1 MDSYT
6 TNIRIAVISD
16 RMVLLEAIED
26 RLNSQPGMAVEIA
39 TGHFGL
45 ALKQLSNSEIHV
57 AILDVDHSSRQAL
70 EFASQIGTR
79 SERTKLIFLAG
90 TIAVPLIRQALRL
103 NTSGILAKNESMTAI
118 VDAVRGAAGGR
129 TSFSAEV
136 QRWLKYDDRRRR
148 FDVAEHVGEIQLT
161 DRQLVILRHLA
172 SGDCAKEVARK
183 LDLSQKSVENHSYRI
198 MKKLGIHDRVQL
210 CRYAIRHGLIEP

>member
-1 MDSYT
+1 MKLCD
-6 TNIRIAVISD
+6 IRIAVISD
-16 RMVLLEAIED
+16 RAVLPEAIED
-26 RLNSQPGMAVEIA
+26 RLNSQSEMTVEIA
-39 TGHFGL
+39 SSRSGV
-45 ALKQLSNSEIHV
+45 ALQQISNSDIDV
-57 AILDVDHSSRQAL
+57 AILDADRSSGQAF
-70 EFASQIGTR
+70 EFASQIGEL
-79 SERTKLIFLAG
+79 SKKTKLIFLAG

-103 NTSGILAKNESMTAI
+103 NTCGILAKTESTAAI
-118 VDAVRGAAGGR
+118 VDAVRGAVGGR

-148 FDVAEHVGEIQLT
+148 FDVADHEADSQLT
-161 DRQLVILRHLA
+161 NQQLVVLRHLA

-183 LDLSQKSVENHSYRI
+183 LELSRKSVESHSYRI